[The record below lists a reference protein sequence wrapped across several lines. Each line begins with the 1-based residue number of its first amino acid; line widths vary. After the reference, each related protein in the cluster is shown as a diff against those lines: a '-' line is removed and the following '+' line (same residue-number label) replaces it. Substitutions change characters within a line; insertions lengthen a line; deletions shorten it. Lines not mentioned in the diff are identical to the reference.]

1 MSWAGD
7 ALPSNSMSW
16 ADATASGSGPDA
28 AEKILAKV
36 EVLTVDSA
44 ANELLAGQLMRR
56 SDVETERITP
66 NLKLIIRDVTH
77 ASRRSPRPA
86 MFLLVRS
93 AARLRAAC
101 SIHPKGWTGQLALH
115 AE

>member
-86 MFLLVRS
+86 CPLCRS
-93 AARLRAAC
+93 APRSLLDSLQGLDWLARY
-101 SIHPKGWTGQLALH
+101 
-115 AE
+115 